1 MCPGLGPLLNSRF
14 VVARFVRFFVAL
26 VLLAGC
32 KVYDP
37 SLVRSDASAGDGGA
51 ACGIRPPPR
60 PASADDGV
68 DIGEIAFALRDV
80 VFEQGADWRRT
91 GFDLDGY
98 CTGAPDYRSECTP
111 PDGSRPVIDG
121 DNGIDNVL
129 GQTLF
134 PLVSLAVPGLQMA
147 SRSFQEA
154 GDGSVL
160 IRIDGWN
167 GQPNDS
173 RVDVIAAITVFGT
186 TAAAAPDV
194 TITPTGPELGD
205 GSFPPPPD
213 WDGNDVFWGR
223 DDNFVGGNE
232 ANPRIRDDTA
242 YVTNGTLVVR
252 LPERTDFIFPGTDV
266 GVLVRLTE
274 AFAVGQIRADRTRL
288 DDVTVVGR
296 WAINDLL
303 DTAESIGVCPGSANL
318 TTLQMIMDANADV
331 RSRADTGGTGVT
343 CDAVSVA
350 IVLQGYRGNWGAV
363 APGRPL
369 SDACAGM

>member
-1 MCPGLGPLLNSRF
+1 VLRLLGIVAFSGLL
-14 VVARFVRFFVAL
+14 A
-26 VLLAGC
+26 AGC

-37 SLVRSDASAGDGGA
+37 ALVGMRDGAVPGDGGS

-60 PASADDGV
+60 SSAADDGV
-68 DIGEIAFALRDV
+68 NIGEIAFAVRDV

-91 GFDLDGY
+91 GYDLDGF
-98 CTGAPDYRSECTP
+98 CTAAPDYEAGCAP

-121 DNGIDNVL
+121 DTGIDNVF

-147 SRSFQEA
+147 SRTFQEA

-160 IRIDGWN
+160 IRIVDWN
-167 GQPNDS
+167 GQLNDS
-173 RVDVIAAITVFGT
+173 RVDVVAAVTVFGT

-194 TITPTGPELGD
+194 TITATGPELSD
-205 GSFPPPPD
+205 GTFPPPPA
-213 WDGNDVFWGR
+213 WDDEDVFWGR
-223 DDNFVGGNE
+223 EDNFVGGNE
-232 ANPRIRDDTA
+232 SNPRIRDDNA

-274 AFAVGQIRADRTRL
+274 AFATGRISDDRTRL
-288 DDVTVVGR
+288 ENVTVAGR

-303 DTAESIGVCPGSANL
+303 DTAEAIGVCPGTPDL
-318 TTLQMIMDANADV
+318 MTLQRIMDMNADV
-331 RSRADTGGTGVT
+331 RSRADTSGPGVS
-343 CDAVSVA
+343 CDAVSIA
-350 IVLQGYRGNWGAV
+350 IQFTGYRGHWGGI
-363 APGRPL
+363 APGRSVPN
-369 SDACAGM
+369 SCDMM